1 MASPRSGRIL
11 ALDYGKRRIGLA
23 LSDEPGIRSNPLAI
37 LQRKN
42 RAADLRELREIARK
56 NGVAALVVGLPLH
69 LNGSES
75 EMAAEARAFATRL
88 HKHLGLPVELFDER
102 LTSWEASQHKRRT
115 ARRGKKS
122 SAATR
127 DDVAAAILL
136 RDYLEARNS
145 SRKDLSASADQ
156 NNDKPGKH

>member
-1 MASPRSGRIL
+1 MASSRSGRIL
-11 ALDYGKRRIGLA
+11 ALDYGEKRIGLA
-23 LSDEPGIRSNPLAI
+23 LSDEPGVSSNPLAI

-56 NGVAALVVGLPLH
+56 NGVTALVVGLPLH

-75 EMAAEARAFATRL
+75 EMAAKARAFAERL
-88 HKHLGLPVELFDER
+88 RKHLGLPVELFDER
-102 LTSWEASQHKRRT
+102 LTSWEASQHVSQSV
-115 ARRGKKS
+115 RRGKKPS
-122 SAATR
+122 TATR

-145 SRKDLSASADQ
+145 SGKNFSASADQ
-156 NNDKPGKH
+156 SNDGPGKH